1 MVHLLVGQG
10 VTQRIVCSPAATPA
24 PRRHTGSVSRRTC
37 VGARHIAEL
46 RKQLAQAVMIAG
58 RPDLTISE
66 AQSQR
71 VLDWRRIHAA

>member
-24 PRRHTGSVSRRTC
+24 PRRTC